1 MFRVVLSWWFTGHS
15 WYHSVNATG
24 QTTKEHRM
32 SQLDQLVT
40 ARSQVCDRDS
50 PLLLDVLGHRL
61 QLLSANV
68 NEFSPV
74 VNYTWR
80 T

>member
-1 MFRVVLSWWFTGHS
+1 MFRVVLSWWFTAHS
-15 WYHSVNATG
+15 WYHSVNATD
-24 QTTKEHRM
+24 QTTKEHRR
-32 SQLDQLVT
+32 SQLDQLIT

-61 QLLSANV
+61 QLLSADV

>member
-1 MFRVVLSWWFTGHS
+1 MFTVVLSWWFTAHS
-15 WYHSVNATG
+15 WYHNVNATD
-24 QTTKEHRM
+24 QTTREHRM
-32 SQLDQLVT
+32 SQLDQLIT

-61 QLLSANV
+61 QLLSADV
-68 NEFSPV
+68 NEFPPV
-74 VNYTWR
+74 VDYTWG